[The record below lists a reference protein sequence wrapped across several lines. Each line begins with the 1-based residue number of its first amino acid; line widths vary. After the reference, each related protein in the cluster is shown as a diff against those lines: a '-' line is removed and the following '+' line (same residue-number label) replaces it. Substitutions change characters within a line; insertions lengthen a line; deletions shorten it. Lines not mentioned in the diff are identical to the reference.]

1 MASAHYDERLKQ
13 RARIPSQRK
22 DSDSQEKVAAGF
34 SSNIMAPSMKS
45 KMKTLITNIE
55 KEKKGRTHSM
65 TQKINVSSHL
75 ENVAN

>member
-1 MASAHYDERLKQ
+1 
-13 RARIPSQRK
+13 
-22 DSDSQEKVAAGF
+22 
-34 SSNIMAPSMKS
+34 MAPSMKS